1 MSASLEHD
9 SMVEDTLADLFA
21 EHAGPEA
28 RQAAEHEG
36 WMPQL
41 WAALAGTGL
50 PWVGIPEAVGGVG
63 GELTDAAT
71 LLRMAG
77 RHAVPLPLAESGGL
91 LGGWLISQG
100 GLALPDTPITVPV
113 PRSGDRLSVN
123 GNRVTGCLHRV
134 PWGTRV
140 SAIAALAHCDAGDA
154 VVLLDPRE
162 ATSTAGASLAGEP
175 RDTLSF
181 NGVPVLPD
189 QIAPVRAGV
198 RDELRLRGAL
208 SRTLL
213 MAGAL
218 EAIAELTV
226 RYSAERQQFGR
237 PVGRFQAVAQRL
249 ARLTCETEAAA
260 LAAAVAT
267 RRFCEAGID
276 ATFEIAAAKTTVARA
291 ATEVSAHAHQ
301 VHGAI
306 GMSQEYP
313 LHHFT
318 RRLWAWR
325 QEWGSQNYW
334 AKVLGRQVAGSGARG
349 LWPRI
354 ATGIRATG
362 SSATDFEPSN
372 QEV

>member
-9 SMVEDTLADLFA
+9 TMVEDTLADLFSQ
-21 EHAGPEA
+21 HAGPEA
-28 RQAAEHEG
+28 RQSAEQEG
-36 WMPQL
+36 WMPEL
-41 WAALAGTGL
+41 WAVLSRTGL
-50 PWVGIPEAVGGVG
+50 PWVGIPEAAGGVG
-63 GELTDAAT
+63 GELADAAA

-91 LGGWLISQG
+91 LGGWLIAHA
-100 GLALPDTPITVPV
+100 GLSMPDSPITVPV
-113 PRSGDRLSVN
+113 PRSADRLTVRA
-123 GNRVTGCLHRV
+123 NRVTGRLHRV

-140 SAIAALAHCDAGDA
+140 SAVVALAHTDDGDA
-154 VVLLDPRE
+154 VVLLDPRQGT
-162 ATSTAGASLAGEP
+162 ATAGASLAGEP
-175 RDTLSF
+175 RDVLSF
-181 NGVPVLPD
+181 DDVPLLPD
-189 QIAPVRAGV
+189 QWASVPPGV
-198 RDELRLRGAL
+198 RTELRLRGAL
-208 SRTLL
+208 SRILL

-237 PVGRFQAVAQRL
+237 PIGRFQAVAQRL
-249 ARLTCETEAAA
+249 ARLSCETEAAA

-267 RRFCEAGID
+267 RRFAEVGME
-276 ATFEIAAAKTTVARA
+276 ATFEVAAAKTTVGRA
-291 ATEVSAHAHQ
+291 ATEVSADAHQ

-334 AKVLGRQVAGSGARG
+334 AQILGRRVAEAGASA

-354 ATGIRATG
+354 ATGIVTTAA
-362 SSATDFEPSN
+362 SPAAEFEPTS
-372 QEV
+372 